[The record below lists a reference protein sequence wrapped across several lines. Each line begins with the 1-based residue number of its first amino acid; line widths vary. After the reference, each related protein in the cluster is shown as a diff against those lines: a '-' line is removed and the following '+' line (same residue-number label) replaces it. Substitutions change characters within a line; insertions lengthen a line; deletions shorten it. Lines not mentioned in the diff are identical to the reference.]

1 MMVDK
6 PGEFELISNVFAPL
20 AADAPGSL
28 NLTDDA
34 AIISPSSDQEV
45 VVTADTIVEGIHFR
59 SEDPPETVGMKA
71 LAVNLSDLAAM
82 GATPHGYTLS
92 AAWPSRAS
100 ATWITNFA
108 AGLMTMQRQHQI
120 HLLGGD
126 TVATSG
132 PICIN
137 VTAFGLVEKES
148 AVRRSGARPGDILY
162 VTGTLGDAALGLG
175 LLMDQFDANLSSD
188 LRSDLIARYQQPQP
202 RTMYSAL
209 VREHA
214 TSAIDVSD
222 GLVADVAHLASA
234 SHVKIVIRRSAIPL
248 SAAAR
253 QMIGDNHDQAVHI
266 WGAGDDYELAFTAA
280 RNWHIAEQLAEF
292 SNVPITAIGEV
303 FAADRNTGDVTLV
316 DDNDNAIDVSNIGF
330 RHF

>member
-1 MMVDK
+1 MVDK
-6 PGEFELISNVFAPL
+6 PGEFELILDVFAPL

-45 VVTADTIVEGIHFR
+45 VVTADTIVEGVHFR
-59 SEDPPETVGMKA
+59 SEDPPETVGVKA

-92 AAWPSRAS
+92 AAWPSKTS
-100 ATWITNFA
+100 ATWITDFA
-108 AGLMTMQRQHQI
+108 TGLMAMQKRHHI

-132 PICIN
+132 PICVN
-137 VTAFGLVEKES
+137 VTAFGLVEKGS
-148 AVRRSGARPGDILY
+148 AVRRSGARPGDVLY
-162 VTGTLGDAALGLG
+162 VTGTLGDAALGLR
-175 LLMDQFDANLSSD
+175 LLTGQAGAHLSTD
-188 LRSDLIARYQQPQP
+188 LQSDLIARYQQPQP
-202 RTMYSAL
+202 RTMFSAL

-222 GLVADVAHLASA
+222 GLVADIAHLASA
-234 SHVKIVIRRSAIPL
+234 SHVRIVIRRSAIPL

-253 QMIGDNHDQAVHI
+253 QIIGDDHAQAVHV
-266 WGAGDDYELAFTAA
+266 WGGGDDYELAFTAP
-280 RNWHIAEQLAEF
+280 RDWQMGKQLAEF
-292 SNVPITAIGEV
+292 SDVAITAIGEV
-303 FAADRNTGDVTLV
+303 FLADGNAGDVILV
-316 DDNDNAIDVSNIGF
+316 DENDNAIDIGESGF

>member
-1 MMVDK
+1 MVDNL
-6 PGEFELISNVFAPL
+6 GEFELILNVFAPL
-20 AADAPGSL
+20 AAGAPGSL

-34 AIISPSSDQEV
+34 AIITPSSDQEV

-92 AAWPSRAS
+92 AAWPSKAS
-100 ATWITNFA
+100 ATWITDFA
-108 AGLMTMQRQHQI
+108 AGLMAMQEQHQI

-137 VTAFGLVEKES
+137 ITAFGFVKKGS
-148 AVRRSGARPGDILY
+148 AVQRSGARPGDILY
-162 VTGTLGDAALGLG
+162 VTGSLGDAALGLD
-175 LLMDQFDANLSSD
+175 LLMGQLAVHLSSD
-188 LRSDLIARYQQPQP
+188 FHSYLIARYQQPQP
-202 RTMYSAL
+202 RTTFSAL

-234 SHVKIVIRRSAIPL
+234 SQVKIIIRRSAIPL
-248 SAAAR
+248 SPAAR
-253 QMIGDNHDQAVHI
+253 QMIGDNHDQAIHI
-266 WGAGDDYELAFTAA
+266 WGAGDDYELAFTAS
-280 RNWHIAEQLAEF
+280 RNWHMGNQLPEF

-303 FAADRNTGDVTLV
+303 YVADGNTGDVILV
-316 DDNDNAIDVSNIGF
+316 DDNENAIDIANIGF

>member
-1 MMVDK
+1 MVDK
-6 PGEFELISNVFAPL
+6 PGEFELILDVFAPL

-45 VVTADTIVEGIHFR
+45 VVTADTIVEGVHFR
-59 SEDPPETVGMKA
+59 SEDPPETVGVKA

-100 ATWITNFA
+100 TMWITDFA
-108 AGLMTMQRQHQI
+108 TGLMAMQKRHHI

-132 PICIN
+132 PICVN
-137 VTAFGLVEKES
+137 VTAFGFVEKGS
-148 AVRRSGARPGDILY
+148 AVRRSGARPGDVLY
-162 VTGTLGDAALGLG
+162 VTGTLGDAALGLR
-175 LLMDQFDANLSSD
+175 LLTGHAGAHLSTD
-188 LRSDLIARYQQPQP
+188 LQSDLIARYQQPQP
-202 RTMYSAL
+202 RTMCSAL

-214 TSAIDVSD
+214 TSAVDVSD
-222 GLVADVAHLASA
+222 GLVADIAHLASA
-234 SHVKIVIRRSAIPL
+234 SHVRIVIRRSAIPL
-248 SAAAR
+248 SAATR
-253 QMIGDNHDQAVHI
+253 QMIGDDHAQAVHV
-266 WGAGDDYELAFTAA
+266 WGGGDDYELAFTAP
-280 RNWHIAEQLAEF
+280 RDWQMGKQLSE
-292 SNVPITAIGEV
+292 SSDVPITAIGEV
-303 FAADRNTGDVTLV
+303 FLAEGNAGDVILV
-316 DDNDNAIDVSNIGF
+316 DENDNAIDIGESGF